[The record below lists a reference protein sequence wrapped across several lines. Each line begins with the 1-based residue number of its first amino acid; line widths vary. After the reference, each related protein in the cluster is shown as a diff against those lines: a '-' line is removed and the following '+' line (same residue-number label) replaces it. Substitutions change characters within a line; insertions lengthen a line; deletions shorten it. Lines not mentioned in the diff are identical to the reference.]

1 MIRTRSTED
10 DGLALALV
18 QIDGGTQSRATL
30 NQHVVDD
37 YAEAIQAGATFPP
50 IVVFYDGKKHWLA
63 DGFHRFHAYQK
74 AGREKVAADVRQG
87 TRRDAILHSVGAN
100 ETHGLRRTRDDKRRA
115 VLTLLGDAEWGRWTD
130 REIARA
136 CHVDNKTVAKVR
148 SEVTEEIP
156 SERTYTTKHGTT
168 ATMKTAG
175 INASRATNF
184 RAENVQVDAADHQ
197 KENAVEFV
205 AAQGFDP
212 ADRPVAASAEFAQPR
227 NIFDELVSLWKEAD
241 AGVRQDFKAY
251 ITGSAAV
258 AKLNLRQESDP
269 ATTTGG
275 HDVDR
280 GAERASSAVEVG
292 ATNSP
297 DGATRSVP
305 SLGHASVCNSLAA
318 REPDESAA
326 SNSNP
331 QPKTPGDADK
341 AEAVPPPAV
350 SANSFNNP
358 RCQKPDT
365 CHLAHSRNE
374 CFDCNIAWSKR
385 PKDEQ
390 VRLWAEAIQA
400 SRATA

>member
-1 MIRTRSTED
+1 M
-10 DGLALALV
+10 
-18 QIDGGTQSRATL
+18 
-30 NQHVVDD
+30 
-37 YAEAIQAGATFPP
+37 
-50 IVVFYDGKKHWLA
+50 VFYDGKKHWLA

-115 VLTLLGDAEWGRWTD
+115 VETLLNDAEWGKWTD
-130 REIARA
+130 REIARRCA
-136 CHVDNKTVAKVR
+136 VSPQTVANVR
-148 SEVTEEIP
+148 GDTVQNGQSD
-156 SERTYTTKHGTT
+156 ERTFVHPKTGKPT
-168 ATMKTAG
+168 TMKTAG

-212 ADRPVAASAEFAQPR
+212 ADRPVAASAAFAQPR

-275 HDVDR
+275 DDVDR
-280 GAERASSAVEVG
+280 SAERASSAVEVG

-297 DGATRSVP
+297 DGAYEKQVSGL
-305 SLGHASVCNSLAA
+305 SAAHADDAKSDSDRNPVDVTLVTAG
-318 REPDESAA
+318 ETA

-341 AEAVPPPAV
+341 AEAVPPPPAV
-350 SANSFNNP
+350 SANPFTNP
-358 RCQKPDT
+358 RCQKPET
-365 CHLAHSRNE
+365 CHLVHSRNE
-374 CFDCNIAWSKR
+374 CFDCTMAWAKR

-400 SRATA
+400 ARAAA